1 MISYLLLHWRGQQP
15 LAWSF
20 WVNFVSLRVLI
31 FAVQSQWV
39 AGSEGHSQVPSLV
52 VYFIVLLL
60 HGALLVWQI
69 VGVIRACDQ
78 HFAEH
83 RSLVT
88 LWGAQL
94 AAVALFLMSAIYSLE
109 AVQVTLSPA
118 ETENVFARISQEHA
132 EQYDISLSDNRCE
145 LRIVGSLELGIT
157 KAVRRVLSDND
168 QIGTVLLNSDGGNIY
183 EGRGLAKLFSEH
195 RLHTRVSEKCASAC
209 TLAFI
214 GGINRTALQSASI
227 GFHQYRVDADYDIIV
242 TNVSKEQERDRALF
256 LASGVSESFTA
267 KMFSQEA
274 SSMWWP
280 VLADLVDAGFVHVV
294 SAEIGS
300 GGLCSG

>member
-1 MISYLLLHWRGQQP
+1 MISYLLLHWRGKQP

-20 WVNFVSLRVLI
+20 WVNFVSLRMLI
-31 FAVQSQWV
+31 FAAQSQWV
-39 AGSEGHSQVPSLV
+39 AISDGHSQVTPLV
-52 VYFIVLLL
+52 VYFFVLLL

-94 AAVALFLMSAIYSLE
+94 AAVVLFLMSAIYSLE
-109 AVQVTLSPA
+109 AVQVTLTPA
-118 ETENVFARISQEHA
+118 KSENVFARISREHA

-145 LRIVGSLELGIT
+145 IRIEGSLELGIT

-168 QIGTVLLNSDGGNIY
+168 QISTVFLNSDGGNIY

-195 RLHTRVSEKCASAC
+195 KLNTRVNEKCTSAC

-214 GGINRTALQSASI
+214 GGINRTAFHSARI
-227 GFHQYRVDADYDIIV
+227 GFHQYRVDAAYDIIV
-242 TNVSKEQERDRALF
+242 TDVSKEQERDTALF

-280 VLADLVDAGFVHVV
+280 VLTELVDVGFVHVV
-294 SAEIGS
+294 DTEIGS
-300 GGLCSG
+300 GGLCGG